1 MSKYIEVQNRLSQIL
16 ERADVG
22 DRVSRNI
29 DLFLMALVVVNIIS
43 ITLESVPHIYADHKN
58 LFIWIEIISVGIF
71 TVEYLCRVW
80 VAPRQ
85 ISGPYGFAGACKARV
100 KYMLSFSGLVDL
112 FSILPFYL
120 RAFFPYLDLRILR
133 ALRLL
138 RILKLSHYNSA
149 MEDLFDA
156 IFEERRSFYAASY
169 LFAILFILSSTLMY
183 FAEHET
189 HPTGFQSIPD
199 SMYWALI
206 TLTTVGYGDITPI
219 TVAGKLIAVGS
230 AILGVIVVALITGI
244 VASAFNAQME
254 RRNIIFEDQVRKAL
268 LDGILD
274 HTEQSGPR
282 AAAQRIWYEQ
292 TPSRCAHSPSA
303 KHARKEIT
311 RPNDAPACGAA
322 AKHNLETQAMKPILI
337 SLLIMICATAS
348 RAQEAPSCPDR
359 GTDPQAF
366 CLPGTTWDPQT
377 QSCVGL
383 A

>member
-1 MSKYIEVQNRLSQIL
+1 MSKSREVQNRLNQIL

-22 DRVSRNI
+22 DRVSRSI
-29 DLFLMALVVVNIIS
+29 DLFLTALVIINIIS
-43 ITLESVPHIYADHKN
+43 ITLESVPRFYSAYKT

-80 VAPRQ
+80 VAPSK
-85 ISGPYGFAGACKARV
+85 ISGPRSFVGACKARA

-112 FSILPFYL
+112 LSILPFYL

-149 MEDLFDA
+149 MEDLFEA
-156 IFEERRSFYAASY
+156 INEEKRSFYAASY

-183 FAEHET
+183 FAEYRT

-230 AILGVIVVALITGI
+230 AILGVIVVALVTGI
-244 VASAFNAQME
+244 VASSFNSQME

-274 HTEQSGPR
+274 HTNKADLER
-282 AAAQRIWYEQ
+282 L
-292 TPSRCAHSPSA
+292 
-303 KHARKEIT
+303 RKEFGMSK
-311 RPNDAPACGAA
+311 RRADALIHQVQSMR
-322 AKHNLETQAMKPILI
+322 AKQ
-337 SLLIMICATAS
+337 
-348 RAQEAPSCPDR
+348 
-359 GTDPQAF
+359 
-366 CLPGTTWDPQT
+366 
-377 QSCVGL
+377 
-383 A
+383 

>member
-1 MSKYIEVQNRLSQIL
+1 MSKYQEMQNRLNQIL

-22 DRVSRNI
+22 DRVSRRI
-29 DLFLMALVVVNIIS
+29 DLFLTALVIANIIS
-43 ITLESVPHIYADHKN
+43 ITLESVPHIYAEYKT
-58 LFIWIEIISVGIF
+58 LFTWIEIISVGIF

-80 VAPRQ
+80 VAPSK
-85 ISGPYGFAGACKARV
+85 ISGPCSFADACKARA

-112 FSILPFYL
+112 LSILPFYL

-149 MEDLFDA
+149 MEDLFEA
-156 IFEERRSFYAASY
+156 INEERRSFYAASY

-183 FAEHET
+183 FAEYRT

-244 VASAFNAQME
+244 VASSFNAQLE

-274 HTEQSGPR
+274 HTEKADLERLRKQFGMTKRR
-282 AAAQRIWYEQ
+282 ADALIHQVQNMR
-292 TPSRCAHSPSA
+292 A
-303 KHARKEIT
+303 KK
-311 RPNDAPACGAA
+311 
-322 AKHNLETQAMKPILI
+322 
-337 SLLIMICATAS
+337 
-348 RAQEAPSCPDR
+348 
-359 GTDPQAF
+359 
-366 CLPGTTWDPQT
+366 
-377 QSCVGL
+377 
-383 A
+383 

>member
-22 DRVSRNI
+22 DRVSRSI
-29 DLFLMALVVVNIIS
+29 DLFLTALVIINIIS
-43 ITLESVPHIYADHKN
+43 ITLESVPRFYAAYKL
-58 LFIWIEIISVGIF
+58 LFTWIEIISVGIF

-80 VAPRQ
+80 AAP
-85 ISGPYGFAGACKARV
+85 SKVPGPYSFAVACKARA

-112 FSILPFYL
+112 LSILPFYL

-149 MEDLFDA
+149 MEDLFEA
-156 IFEERRSFYAASY
+156 INEEKRSFYAASY

-183 FAEHET
+183 FAEYRT

-230 AILGVIVVALITGI
+230 AILGVIVVALVTGI

-274 HTEQSGPR
+274 HTEKADLER
-282 AAAQRIWYEQ
+282 L
-292 TPSRCAHSPSA
+292 
-303 KHARKEIT
+303 RKEFGMT
-311 RPNDAPACGAA
+311 KRRADALIHQVQSMR
-322 AKHNLETQAMKPILI
+322 AKQ
-337 SLLIMICATAS
+337 
-348 RAQEAPSCPDR
+348 
-359 GTDPQAF
+359 
-366 CLPGTTWDPQT
+366 
-377 QSCVGL
+377 
-383 A
+383 

>member
-1 MSKYIEVQNRLSQIL
+1 MSKYQEVQNRLNQIL

-22 DRVSRNI
+22 DRISRRI
-29 DLFLMALVVVNIIS
+29 DLFLTALVIANIIS
-43 ITLESVPHIYADHKN
+43 ITLESVPHIYAEYKA
-58 LFIWIEIISVGIF
+58 LFKWIEIISVGIF

-80 VAPRQ
+80 VAPSK
-85 ISGPYGFAGACKARV
+85 ISGRCSFAGACKARA

-112 FSILPFYL
+112 LSILPFYL

-149 MEDLFDA
+149 MEDLFEA
-156 IFEERRSFYAASY
+156 INEERRSFYAASY

-183 FAEHET
+183 FAEYRT

-244 VASAFNAQME
+244 VASSFNAQLE

-274 HTEQSGPR
+274 HTEKADLERLRKQFGMTKRR
-282 AAAQRIWYEQ
+282 A
-292 TPSRCAHSPSA
+292 
-303 KHARKEIT
+303 
-311 RPNDAPACGAA
+311 DA
-322 AKHNLETQAMKPILI
+322 LI
-337 SLLIMICATAS
+337 HQVQNMRTKK
-348 RAQEAPSCPDR
+348 
-359 GTDPQAF
+359 
-366 CLPGTTWDPQT
+366 
-377 QSCVGL
+377 
-383 A
+383 

>member
-29 DLFLMALVVVNIIS
+29 DLFLTALVIVNIIS
-43 ITLESVPHIYADHKN
+43 ITLESVPQIYADHKK

-80 VAPRQ
+80 AAPSKVPGQ
-85 ISGPYGFAGACKARV
+85 YSFAVACKARA

-112 FSILPFYL
+112 LSILPFYL

-149 MEDLFDA
+149 MEDLFEA
-156 IFEERRSFYAASY
+156 INEERRSFYAASY

-183 FAEHET
+183 FAEYRT

-219 TVAGKLIAVGS
+219 TVTGKLIAVGS
-230 AILGVIVVALITGI
+230 AILGVIVVAIITGI
-244 VASAFNAQME
+244 VASSFNSQME

-274 HTEQSGPR
+274 HTEKADLER
-282 AAAQRIWYEQ
+282 L
-292 TPSRCAHSPSA
+292 
-303 KHARKEIT
+303 RKEFGMT
-311 RPNDAPACGAA
+311 KRRADALINQVQSMR
-322 AKHNLETQAMKPILI
+322 AKK
-337 SLLIMICATAS
+337 
-348 RAQEAPSCPDR
+348 
-359 GTDPQAF
+359 
-366 CLPGTTWDPQT
+366 
-377 QSCVGL
+377 
-383 A
+383 

>member
-43 ITLESVPHIYADHKN
+43 ITLESAPQIYADHKK

-80 VAPRQ
+80 VAP
-85 ISGPYGFAGACKARV
+85 SKVPGPYSFAVACKARA

-112 FSILPFYL
+112 LSILPFYL

-149 MEDLFDA
+149 MEDLFEA
-156 IFEERRSFYAASY
+156 INEEKRSFYAASY

-183 FAEHET
+183 FAEYRT

-230 AILGVIVVALITGI
+230 AILGVIVVALVTGI
-244 VASAFNAQME
+244 VASSFNSQME

-274 HTEQSGPR
+274 HTEKADLER
-282 AAAQRIWYEQ
+282 L
-292 TPSRCAHSPSA
+292 
-303 KHARKEIT
+303 RKEFGMT
-311 RPNDAPACGAA
+311 KRRADALINQVQSMR
-322 AKHNLETQAMKPILI
+322 AKK
-337 SLLIMICATAS
+337 
-348 RAQEAPSCPDR
+348 
-359 GTDPQAF
+359 
-366 CLPGTTWDPQT
+366 
-377 QSCVGL
+377 
-383 A
+383 

>member
-149 MEDLFDA
+149 MEDLFEA
-156 IFEERRSFYAASY
+156 INEEKRSFYAASY

-183 FAEHET
+183 FAEYRT

-274 HTEQSGPR
+274 HTNKADLER
-282 AAAQRIWYEQ
+282 L
-292 TPSRCAHSPSA
+292 
-303 KHARKEIT
+303 RKEFGMSK
-311 RPNDAPACGAA
+311 RRADALIHQVQSMR
-322 AKHNLETQAMKPILI
+322 AKK
-337 SLLIMICATAS
+337 
-348 RAQEAPSCPDR
+348 
-359 GTDPQAF
+359 
-366 CLPGTTWDPQT
+366 
-377 QSCVGL
+377 
-383 A
+383 

>member
-1 MSKYIEVQNRLSQIL
+1 MSKYIEVQNRLRQIL

-43 ITLESVPHIYADHKN
+43 ITLESVPRFYAAYKL
-58 LFIWIEIISVGIF
+58 LFTWIEIISVGIF
-71 TVEYLCRVW
+71 TIEYLCRVW
-80 VAPRQ
+80 VAPCQ
-85 ISGPYGFAGACKARV
+85 IFGPYGFAGACKARV

-112 FSILPFYL
+112 LSILPFYL

-149 MEDLFDA
+149 MEDLFEA
-156 IFEERRSFYAASY
+156 IHEEKRSFYAASY

-183 FAEHET
+183 FAEHAT
-189 HPTGFQSIPD
+189 HPTGFHSIPA

-274 HTEQSGPR
+274 HTEKADLER
-282 AAAQRIWYEQ
+282 L
-292 TPSRCAHSPSA
+292 
-303 KHARKEIT
+303 RKEFGMT
-311 RPNDAPACGAA
+311 KRRADALINQMQSMR
-322 AKHNLETQAMKPILI
+322 AKK
-337 SLLIMICATAS
+337 
-348 RAQEAPSCPDR
+348 
-359 GTDPQAF
+359 
-366 CLPGTTWDPQT
+366 
-377 QSCVGL
+377 
-383 A
+383 